1 MSTADIGV
9 LVADKQE
16 STAPPTTTNR
26 YDVFH
31 EIKKLCSDNVRGGR
45 FCASDIISNG
55 SAVASHSRSCASNVS
70 HSLPNKQLGLH
81 ISGIGE
87 ISLPISS
94 RQGKVI
100 KSNSWEIKNDS
111 YKKVFQVEPEDITI
125 QNPKWEAALNS
136 LVDRVAYK
144 LGVSPMDLSAE
155 LDMLL

>member
-1 MSTADIGV
+1 MSDADIGV
-9 LVADKQE
+9 LTGDQQDEAAT
-16 STAPPTTTNR
+16 TATTR
-26 YDVFH
+26 FDVFQ
-31 EIKKLCSDNVRGGR
+31 EIEKCNNNCIRGGSP
-45 FCASDIISNG
+45 CA
-55 SAVASHSRSCASNVS
+55 ANVS

-94 RQGKVI
+94 RQGKAI

-111 YKKVFQVEPEDITI
+111 YNKIFQVEPEDITI

-136 LVDRVAYK
+136 LVKTVAYK
-144 LGVSPMDLSAE
+144 LGVSPMDLSVE

>member
-9 LVADKQE
+9 LVGDQQDA
-16 STAPPTTTNR
+16 AATTTTTTR
-26 YDVFH
+26 FDVFQ
-31 EIKKLCSDNVRGGR
+31 EIEKLKCSDDCVRGGSP
-45 FCASDIISNG
+45 CAANI
-55 SAVASHSRSCASNVS
+55 S
-70 HSLPNKQLGLH
+70 HSLPNKQLGLQ

-94 RQGKVI
+94 RQGKAI
-100 KSNSWEIKNDS
+100 TNAWEIKNDS

-125 QNPKWEAALNS
+125 QNPKWETALDS
-136 LVDRVAYK
+136 LVETVAYK